1 MNKKCP
7 NCSLSNFTTTENCL
21 RCGFD
26 LLNIE
31 VANLPKPQVNKG
43 VPTVLRRAVICFLT
57 VVFVLF
63 GFYLSLI
70 GSANRLVYE
79 EKKTVERAI
88 KIIEEKGFSK
98 EAFFLNYL
106 TAFRRDDNWLNASV
120 VKDTA
125 YAATNFPFEIITIY
139 PEFFTFTAD
148 DTERASILLH
158 EAQHL
163 LGADENEAYSFVWK
177 NRNKLGYSDEKYR
190 MSEIYNKVGE
200 QTKEYA
206 PEIFVCPDK
215 EYGDCTR

>member
-7 NCSLSNFTTTENCL
+7 NCSLLNFLAAEICV
-21 RCGFD
+21 RCGLD
-26 LLNIE
+26 LVNIE
-31 VANLPKPQVNKG
+31 VTNLPKPQVNTG

-57 VVFVLF
+57 AVFVLF

-70 GSANRLVYE
+70 GSANRLAYE

-120 VKDTA
+120 EKDTA

-163 LGADENEAYSFVWK
+163 FGADENEAYSFVWK
-177 NRNKLGYSDEKYR
+177 NRNKLGYSNEKYR

-215 EYGDCTR
+215 EYRDCTR